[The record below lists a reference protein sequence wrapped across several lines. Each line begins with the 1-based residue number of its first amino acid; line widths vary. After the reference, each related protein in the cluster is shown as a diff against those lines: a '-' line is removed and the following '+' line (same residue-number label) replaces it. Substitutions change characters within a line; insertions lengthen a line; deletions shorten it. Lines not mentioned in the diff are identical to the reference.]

1 MGTNINILSN
11 ILMYNIQIKEI
22 ILDLSGQYP
31 QSETMDDINYSRL
44 LYKIRYKKMTLTTIL
59 SIAKVW
65 IHC

>member
-31 QSETMDDINYSRL
+31 QSETMDDTYYSRML
-44 LYKIRYKKMTLTTIL
+44 
-59 SIAKVW
+59 
-65 IHC
+65 